1 MIAFNFNNRT
11 DVFHVICKL
20 CGSDNKFFLDQRDF
34 DAWQNGDRYIQDALH
49 YLTAAERELLI
60 SGTCDICW
68 KKMYPNDDE

>member
-1 MIAFNFNNRT
+1 MKIE
-11 DVFHVICKL
+11 L
-20 CGSDNKFFLDQRDF
+20 SDNKIFLDQRDF
-34 DAWQNGDRYIQDALH
+34 DAWQNDEGYIQDVLH